1 MTAKVAFDMVFILG
15 PGESW
20 VVFEVRREGSLG
32 GYTTCC
38 TFSSLARANHEK
50 EKKEQPV
57 TSHKSDRPEMDQSQP
72 RVAQSARLKTG
83 RYLEISAVTKA
94 VSASSVNWQ
103 SHEPITK
110 SHGLSKWPSDIKW
123 IIIKWLVIGHWS
135 SE

>member
-1 MTAKVAFDMVFILG
+1 LYFFFFGAR
-15 PGESW
+15 ES
-20 VVFEVRREGSLG
+20 RE
-32 GYTTCC
+32 
-38 TFSSLARANHEK
+38 
-50 EKKEQPV
+50 EKKAA
-57 TSHKSDRPEMDQSQP
+57 SHQSQVSDRPEMNQSQP

-110 SHGLSKWPSDIKW
+110 SHGLSKCPSDIKW
-123 IIIKWLVIGHWS
+123 IIIKWLIIGHWS